1 MKIQLDL
8 THHCIETEI
17 RRLHEAAMSRYF
29 KRGTGDK
36 KAVEKELVLLEN
48 ALTAFDFPRL
58 RSGWSVLAGGD
69 DRPVSL
75 HWEDNRRPCLQV
87 DDQRVVP
94 PAKEA

>member
-29 KRGTGDK
+29 KKGTDDK
-36 KAVEKELVLLEN
+36 KAVEKELVLLEK

-69 DRPVSL
+69 DLPVL
-75 HWEDNRRPCLQV
+75 LGWEDRRRPCLEV
-87 DDQRVVP
+87 DDHRIVP
-94 PAKEA
+94 PATKA